1 MRYLTLQRPPPEMS
15 FDEFKKELVA
25 RAREFTKGSGKCR
38 ELIAVNMSDFI
49 QDGSVSQI
57 LPFRVLVQAADPL
70 ILTKMQ
76 TLLVH
81 SYSVSK
87 LF

>member
-1 MRYLTLQRPPPEMS
+1 MG

-49 QDGSVSQI
+49 QDGSVSP
-57 LPFRVLVQAADPL
+57 LSPFGGSEWLD
-70 ILTKMQ
+70 
-76 TLLVH
+76 
-81 SYSVSK
+81 
-87 LF
+87 